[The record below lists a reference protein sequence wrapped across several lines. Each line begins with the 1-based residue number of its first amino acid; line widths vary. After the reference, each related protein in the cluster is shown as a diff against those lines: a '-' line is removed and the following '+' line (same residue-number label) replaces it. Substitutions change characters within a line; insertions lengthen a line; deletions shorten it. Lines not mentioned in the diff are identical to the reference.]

1 MLELALPNSH
11 ALAVMILIIGALI
24 LFTRE
29 SIPLQTTSLLVLV
42 ALSVGFTLFP
52 FEADGRTLQA
62 SDFLL
67 SQDTYRL
74 IENLYL
80 QIVME
85 LKSQID
91 LPC

>member
-11 ALAVMILIIGALI
+11 ALAVMILILAALI

-52 FEADGRTLQA
+52 FE
-62 SDFLL
+62 
-67 SQDTYRL
+67 
-74 IENLYL
+74 
-80 QIVME
+80 V
-85 LKSQID
+85 
-91 LPC
+91 